1 MTSDQQLTS
10 STSHS
15 LIKRAQHADKIA
27 WEKLTRLY
35 SPVVYGWARHAGL
48 QPDDAS
54 DVMQNVFQTLTSRL
68 HQFERRNGKDRF
80 RGWLYSITK
89 NKVRDHFREKQKHAQ
104 AMGGTAAH
112 EMFQDLPESPPD
124 EASSDG
130 QSEITGIRQRALELV
145 SGDFESRTWQAFYRT
160 TVQGDAPQDVAND
173 LGISVWAV
181 YKARSR
187 VLTRLRAEFEDLLQ

>member
-1 MTSDQQLTS
+1 MTSDQQPTS

-35 SPVVYGWARHAGL
+35 SPVVFGWARQAGL

-54 DVMQNVFQTLTSRL
+54 DVMQNVFHTLTSRL
-68 HQFERRNGKDRF
+68 QQFERRNGNDSF
-80 RGWLYSITK
+80 RGWLYTITK
-89 NKVRDHFREKQKHAQ
+89 NKVRDYFREKQQRVQ
-104 AMGGTAAH
+104 ALGGTAAH
-112 EMFQDLPESPPD
+112 EMFQGLPDSPPD

-130 QSEITGIRQRALELV
+130 KSEISGVRQRALELV

-187 VLTRLRAEFEDLLQ
+187 VLTKLRAEFSDLM